1 MTTDEIIEQLDS
13 IVGTYEILLGNGV
26 NSDIL
31 GVDDIDAIR
40 AAIKL
45 IRAIEDI
52 KAELWMEGMNMTGEY
67 QGVWV
72 RYRDIER
79 VIDKHIS
86 GKEQKL

>member
-1 MTTDEIIEQLDS
+1 MLHEEVGLYRKLSGDMSENTPISRIGGYLD
-13 IVGTYEILLGNGV
+13 GYEKGLSV
-26 NSDIL
+26 
-31 GVDDIDAIR
+31 
-40 AAIKL
+40 
-45 IRAIEDI
+45 IEDI

>member
-1 MTTDEIIEQLDS
+1 MMIDEIIEQLDS
-13 IVGTYEILLGNGV
+13 IVGTYEILVGNGV

-31 GVDDIDAIR
+31 EIDDIVAIR
-40 AAIKL
+40 EAIKL
-45 IRAIEDI
+45 IRTIEDI
-52 KAELWMEGMNMTGEY
+52 KSELWMEGLNMTGEY

-86 GKEQKL
+86 GKEQE